1 MAKGDGEEQAT
12 SAGTGT
18 ADVFIS
24 YASQDAA
31 VANAVVAA
39 LEQQGIRCWI
49 APRDVT
55 PGALYAGEI
64 VHAIDSAKAIVLIL
78 SQDAATSPHILRE
91 IERATSKRHPV
102 VTLRLDQAPLPAE
115 FEYFLNTSQWLDASS
130 GEPSRAFPKLVEA
143 VRRVLTGAS
152 AAGLANTVAAKDSP
166 KLTPRF
172 NGQNRVTTV
181 VAAVLVVAL
190 ISFAVD
196 RFWLSKHTEES
207 AQKVAATPTAIA
219 TPATPLTVAAPVF
232 APPPHSVAV
241 LPFTNLSGDSK
252 QDYFSDG
259 MSEELI
265 NALSHIDTLEVAA
278 RTSSFSFKNQNVDI
292 GTIAR
297 KLNVAAILEGSIRR
311 SGNTVRI
318 SAQLIDA
325 VNGFHMWSE
334 DFDRNLKDVLALQ
347 TDIARAVA
355 QQLQIK
361 LVGDEEERIEVGG
374 TSNPD
379 AYVAYLHGMH
389 LHTAKEEN
397 KGDRDRAALAAFDRA
412 IALDANYAAAYAWRS
427 DMLVNLLAYS
437 PDSQFLE
444 IRDQARIAA
453 ERSIALA
460 PTLAVA
466 HASLGFVRA
475 FGYRDMVGGAA
486 EIERAQVLAPG
497 DARVQA
503 NVAWLEMVLGHGDQA
518 VAAARRAVRLDALNY
533 HRHSDLVRVLYFAR
547 RFSEALTAAQ
557 KAKAL
562 YPEGREIENYTALSY
577 LALGKP
583 DMARQ
588 LCESPETPL
597 DEDERLWI
605 LSLAYRALGETRQ
618 AENELAKLMALPD
631 KSDSAY
637 NYAIAYA
644 QAGNTALALQW
655 LGKVESRHDWTSLL
669 ALRSDWML
677 DPIRNEPE
685 FKAILSR
692 MNLPP

>member
-1 MAKGDGEEQAT
+1 VAEGDGEEQT
-12 SAGTGT
+12 AGAHTGT
-18 ADVFIS
+18 PDVFIS
-24 YASQDAA
+24 YASHDTH
-31 VANAVVAA
+31 VANKVADA
-39 LEQQGIRCWI
+39 LEGQGLKCWI
-49 APRDVT
+49 APRDVA
-55 PGALYAGEI
+55 PGAHYASEI
-64 VHAIDSAKAIVLIL
+64 VHAIDSAKAIILIL
-78 SQDAATSPHILRE
+78 SQDAATSPHVLRE

-115 FEYFLNTSQWLDASS
+115 FQYFLNTSQWLDASG
-130 GEPSRAFPKLVEA
+130 GEPGRAFPKLVEA
-143 VRRVLTGAS
+143 VRRVLTAAS
-152 AAGLANTVAAKDSP
+152 AAGRPNTVAATDSL
-166 KLTPRF
+166 KRSPRF
-172 NGQNRVTTV
+172 DGQNLVTTV
-181 VAAVLVVAL
+181 VAIVFVVAL
-190 ISFAVD
+190 ILFAVD
-196 RFWLSKHTEES
+196 RFWLSKLTEKS
-207 AQKVAATPTAIA
+207 AHIATATLTATA
-219 TPATPLTVAAPVF
+219 TPATPPTAPIF
-232 APPPHSVAV
+232 SPPPHSVAV

-297 KLNVAAILEGSIRR
+297 KLNVSTILEGSIRR

-318 SAQLIDA
+318 TAQLIIA

-334 DFDRNLKDVLALQ
+334 VFDRYLKDVLELQ

-361 LVGDEEERIEVGG
+361 LLGDEAEKIEVGG
-374 TSNPD
+374 TSNPE
-379 AYVAYLHGMH
+379 AYVAFLHGMH
-389 LHTAKEEN
+389 LHTAKEEI
-397 KGDRDRAALAAFDRA
+397 KGDRDRAALVAFDRA

-437 PDSQFLE
+437 PDSQFNE
-444 IRDQARIAA
+444 VRDQARVAA
-453 ERSIALA
+453 ERAIALA

-475 FGYRDMVGGAA
+475 LGYRDISGGAA

-497 DARVQA
+497 DARMQA
-503 NVAWLEMVLGHGDQA
+503 NVAWLEMVLGHSEPA
-518 VAAARRAVRLDALNY
+518 VAAARRAVRLDMLNY

-562 YPEGREIENYTALSY
+562 NSEGREIENYTALSY

-583 DMARQ
+583 GIARQ
-588 LCESPETPL
+588 LCESLETPL
-597 DEDERLWI
+597 DEAERRLI
-605 LSLAYRALGETRQ
+605 LSLAYRALGETGQ
-618 AENELAKLMALPD
+618 ADNELAKLMALPD
-631 KSDSAY
+631 DAGSAY
-637 NYAIAYA
+637 FTALAYA

-655 LGKVESRHDWTSLL
+655 LETAESRHDWTALL

-677 DPIRNEPE
+677 DPIRNEHK
-685 FKAILSR
+685 FKAILGR